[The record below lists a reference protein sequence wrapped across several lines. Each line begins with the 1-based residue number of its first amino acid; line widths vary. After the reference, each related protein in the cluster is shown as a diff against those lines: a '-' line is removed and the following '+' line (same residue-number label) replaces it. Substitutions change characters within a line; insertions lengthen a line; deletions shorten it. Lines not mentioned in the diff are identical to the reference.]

1 MYCARIQD
9 GSATRSTIGITRDLR
24 SRERERNLEAKFDR
38 KPRRVRNSSR
48 VYRSRRELR
57 RFERCGV
64 FMAGH
69 KNGWAN
75 GDIPC
80 NRMSAPSRAFTRNF
94 YFPCEKK
101 SEAADGVEETGEERG
116 MERRKTRGRRRRV
129 GCLEIGVG
137 KKGGGRKRHD
147 KNNGLEQEEKED
159 GITRGTIVGRK
170 IANKRRR
177 GGWKRGEIRSERVGK
192 I

>member
-1 MYCARIQD
+1 MFAIPP
-9 GSATRSTIGITRDLR
+9 GSIVRDANYVVSSDAAYLWRGIKTGGPTGTSPATGCRLPLAHSPEISIFHAKKKRGGRRSG
-24 SRERERNLEAKFDR
+24 RNGGGE
-38 KPRRVRNSSR
+38 
-48 VYRSRRELR
+48 
-57 RFERCGV
+57 GV
-64 FMAGH
+64 
-69 KNGWAN
+69 
-75 GDIPC
+75 
-80 NRMSAPSRAFTRNF
+80 
-94 YFPCEKK
+94 
-101 SEAADGVEETGEERG
+101 
-116 MERRKTRGRRRRV
+116 ERRKTRGRRRRV

>member
-1 MYCARIQD
+1 MIYD
-9 GSATRSTIGITRDLR
+9 
-24 SRERERNLEAKFDR
+24 RERNIWERSKSLIVAPAVFAI
-38 KPRRVRNSSR
+38 PPGSIVRNANYVVSSDAAYLWR
-48 VYRSRRELR
+48 GIKTGGPRGGR
-57 RFERCGV
+57 
-64 FMAGH
+64 
-69 KNGWAN
+69 
-75 GDIPC
+75 DIPC

-101 SEAADGVEETGEERG
+101 TRRQTGVEETGEGKKNARE
-116 MERRKTRGRRRRV
+116 RRRV

-170 IANKRRR
+170 IVNNRRR
-177 GGWKRGEIRSERVGK
+177 GGWKRGEIRSEREDLESSWVWNG
-192 I
+192 IRVRIRR